1 MTENEKIKLV
11 KLGDKEGCIFND
23 LVQIQ
28 ISPDWIEEISD
39 VFKQKAM
46 DDIDYAIQGFDREKA
61 DFFSE
66 AFETWRKERNEVDN
80 KEKTEIQKAIT
91 SDIQM

>member
-11 KLGDKEGCIFND
+11 KLGDMEGCIFND

-28 ISPDWIEEISD
+28 ISPDWIEEITNM
-39 VFKQKAM
+39 FKEKALNNK
-46 DDIDYAIQGFDREKA
+46 DYASQGFNREKA

-66 AFETWRKERNEVDN
+66 AFNVWKRERNEIDN
-80 KEKTEIQKAIT
+80 VRGK
-91 SDIQM
+91 